1 MVEFIEVVKTFGKN
15 RVLDGVNFR
24 ISSNTINQI
33 VGDQSTGK
41 STILKMIYGAIKPDS
56 GYIRVFDSNVSD
68 LSYSGIVL
76 LRRYLGIIFEDIR
89 LIQDLTIKENIS
101 VVTKM
106 TKRNLY
112 ISEDIFDMLSIGS
125 LLDKYPQELSLSEQS
140 LVNIARGIVFNFP
153 LVLADEP
160 LRYLSSEY
168 KKRVIDVFKYLN
180 KDKGI
185 TFLITSQAVLDEE
198 FNIVD
203 VKLNEKR

>member
-24 ISSNTINQI
+24 IASNTINQI

-41 STILKMIYGAIKPDS
+41 STILKMIYGAVKPDS

-68 LSYSGIVL
+68 LSYSGVVL
-76 LRRYLGIIFEDIR
+76 LRRYIGIIFEDIR
-89 LIQDLTIKENIS
+89 LIKDLTVKENIS

-112 ISEDIFDMLSIGS
+112 ISEDIFDRLSIGY
-125 LLDKYPQELSLSEQS
+125 LLDKYPEELSLSEQS

-160 LRYLSSEY
+160 LRYLSLQY
-168 KKRVIDVFKYLN
+168 KQRVIELFKFLN
-180 KDKGI
+180 KEKGI
-185 TFLITSQAVLDEE
+185 TFLITSQSVLDEE

-203 VKLNEKR
+203 VNLNEKR